1 MVWRTFSLE
10 LSTCSLSHFVG
21 MPYQQADK
29 ARRGTAVK
37 PVCSPLTTHYPRLHC
52 AFTFR
57 HSFASKKIPA
67 SYGLRRK
74 RDWVGSLLPRCSK
87 TPSVDKRIFCQATF
101 EMRSITISP
110 FSCTSTFS
118 TVLRK
123 NASSNV
129 SMPSFS
135 AMTSSSA
142 TSRKIGF
149 VQPLPFLPL

>member
-1 MVWRTFSLE
+1 ME
-10 LSTCSLSHFVG
+10 LRTCSLSHFVG
-21 MPYQQADK
+21 MPYPQADK

-37 PVCSPLTTHYPRLHC
+37 PTCAPLATHDPRLHC
-52 AFTFR
+52 AHLSFR
-57 HSFASKKIPA
+57 HSSLSDIPSQQKKP
-67 SYGLRRK
+67 RFHRK
-74 RDWVGSLLPRCSK
+74 REWVLLLPAMLEA
-87 TPSVDKRIFCQATF
+87 PSAGSRGLLHATF

-123 NASSNV
+123 IASSNV

-135 AMTSSSA
+135 AMASSSA
-142 TSRKIGF
+142 TSRRIGF